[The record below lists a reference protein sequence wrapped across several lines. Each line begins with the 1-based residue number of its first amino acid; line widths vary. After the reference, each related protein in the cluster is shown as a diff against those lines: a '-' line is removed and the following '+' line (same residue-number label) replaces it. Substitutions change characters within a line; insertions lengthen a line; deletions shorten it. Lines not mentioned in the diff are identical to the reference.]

1 MSTPPPRPAL
11 ADMLANLQK
20 LRAAAPA
27 PSSRPAAPTPRPAI
41 QPKTRTASPPT
52 PTPAPTAMSASLT
65 SSASVVRLLSLLR
78 EFAGFRPTPQLER
91 KLEKVFQGMGEAAL
105 ARWVESLQAD
115 ASRRELMALVEDLT
129 NHETYFFRDPPQL
142 EVLSRHVLPALVR
155 EKQKRG
161 DKTLRL
167 WSAACSTGEEAWT
180 LAMMALT
187 ALLDAGIAR
196 ERRPGDIWLP
206 PDWRLEVMGTD
217 ISRQAIRV
225 ARDAAYRTE
234 SLASFRQFP
243 ERYRRFFDDV
253 PAAAGQPAYRHVG
266 PALRPYLRFDLFNLI
281 SPAPPCRDQDLVIC
295 RNVLIYLD
303 IGMHAQVQRGL
314 RDALRPG
321 GFLMLGVVDRLHLCE
336 DFHDR
341 WFERCVIHE
350 RK

>member
-1 MSTPPPRPAL
+1 
-11 ADMLANLQK
+11 MLAGLQK
-20 LRAAAPA
+20 LRN
-27 PSSRPAAPTPRPAI
+27 
-41 QPKTRTASPPT
+41 
-52 PTPAPTAMSASLT
+52 TPAPAVAGLPSATATPVAG
-65 SSASVVRLLSLLR
+65 LLRLLR

-105 ARWVESLQAD
+105 ARWVASLQAD
-115 ASRRELMALVEDLT
+115 PARRELMALVEDLT

-142 EVLSRHVLPALVR
+142 DVLARHVLPALVR
-155 EKQKRG
+155 DKQRRG
-161 DKTLRL
+161 DKVLRL

-187 ALLDAGIAR
+187 ALLEAGVAR

-217 ISRQAIRV
+217 ISRQAVRV

-234 SLASFRQFP
+234 ALASFRQFP
-243 ERYRRFFDDV
+243 ESYRRFFEDV
-253 PAAAGQPAYRHVG
+253 PARDGQPAYRRIG
-266 PALRPYLRFDLFNLI
+266 AALRPHVRFDLFNLV

-303 IGMHAQVQRGL
+303 PAMHAQVQRGL

-321 GFLMLGVVDRLHLCE
+321 GFLMLGVVDRLHLRE